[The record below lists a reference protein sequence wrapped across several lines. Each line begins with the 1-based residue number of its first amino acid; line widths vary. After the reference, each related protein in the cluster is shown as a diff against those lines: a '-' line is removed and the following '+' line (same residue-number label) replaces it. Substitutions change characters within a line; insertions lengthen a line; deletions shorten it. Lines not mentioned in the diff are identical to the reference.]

1 MATKNKYII
10 HMYIYIVFHIPI
22 LFLIKATGLSYTC
35 IYTHLK
41 LGLGLGQC
49 EGLVKINEFGKC
61 LISHRVNQPR
71 SLAKVIK
78 GIRSAAVIPALP
90 QTSAHPSC
98 RMLIREEEIQF
109 RKNVPKNRHVK
120 INEIPLKCIYS
131 SFDL

>member
-10 HMYIYIVFHIPI
+10 HIYIYIVFHIPI

-41 LGLGLGQC
+41 LGLGQC

-120 INEIPLKCIYS
+120 INEIPSKCIYS
-131 SFDL
+131 SVDL